1 MKFCCAKL
9 GNIQGGLQ
17 RQSRL
22 MPLPGSIYKI
32 KKVHFLAFLRKAIK
46 KDLLLDF
53 TQEKGPLFSVS
64 TQSDE

>member
-46 KDLLLDF
+46 KRPTF
-53 TQEKGPLFSVS
+53 RFYTRKRS
-64 TQSDE
+64 TFQRFYAKR